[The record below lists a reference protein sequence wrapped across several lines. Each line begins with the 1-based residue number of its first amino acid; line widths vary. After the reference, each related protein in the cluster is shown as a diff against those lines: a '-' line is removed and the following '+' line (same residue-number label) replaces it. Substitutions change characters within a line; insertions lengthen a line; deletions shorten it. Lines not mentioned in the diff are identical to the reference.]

1 MSSGRQDEGTEG
13 RPLVVQHPSIRPS
26 VHPSVAVIAA
36 VSLNGT
42 IGRGG
47 QLPWRLR
54 GDLQRFKQITVGHPI
69 IMGRK
74 TWASIGRPL
83 PGRLNIVVTRQPALA
98 AAGAVVVHSLGDA
111 LAAAAPAAEAFVI
124 GGAALYREA
133 LPLAARLYLT
143 IVQAEVE
150 GDTVFPP
157 FDRTQWQLAQVE
169 EFPADTANDWPCR
182 MEIWNRVSV

>member
-1 MSSGRQDEGTEG
+1 MQQSD
-13 RPLVVQHPSIRPS
+13 RPFAQPSIS
-26 VHPSVAVIAA
+26 LIAA
-36 VSLNGT
+36 VSLNGI

-54 GDLQRFKQITVGHPI
+54 GDLQRFKQITLGHPI

-74 TWASIGRPL
+74 TWTSIGRPL
-83 PGRLNIVVTRQPALA
+83 PGRLNIVVTRQPTFD

-111 LAAAAPAAEAFVI
+111 LAAAAPAADAFVI
-124 GGAALYREA
+124 GGAELYREA
-133 LPLAARLYLT
+133 LPQAARLYLT

-169 EFPADTANDWPCR
+169 EFPADAVNDWPCR
-182 MEIWNRVSV
+182 MEIWDRVSV